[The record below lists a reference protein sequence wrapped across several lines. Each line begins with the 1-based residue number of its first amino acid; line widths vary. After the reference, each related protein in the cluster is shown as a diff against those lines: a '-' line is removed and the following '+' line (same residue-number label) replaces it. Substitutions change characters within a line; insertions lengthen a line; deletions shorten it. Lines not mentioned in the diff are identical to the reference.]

1 MNKYVLQFFINSAAF
16 YAATLVFSAVRLDN
30 IFACVLAGAVLTAIN
45 LFIRPFLI
53 LIALPLNFL
62 TLGVFTL
69 FINTWMLML
78 ADLLVGG
85 IHIQGFWPAFAIV
98 LLISSANLLL
108 NNLNSHKAYLP

>member
-1 MNKYVLQFFINSAAF
+1 MKKYVLQFLINSAAF
-16 YAATLVFSAVRLDN
+16 YAATLIFSAVRLDN
-30 IFACVLAGAVLTAIN
+30 FFACVLAGAVLTVIN

-69 FINTWMLML
+69 VINTWMLML

-85 IHIQGFWPAFAIV
+85 IHIPGFWPAFAIA

-108 NNLNSHKAYLP
+108 NYLNSHKAYLP